1 MSHYPFL
8 RKRGDALTGLPNRY
22 NLINELQNSI
32 TRCKQSN
39 NDLAVMFMDLD
50 RFNYV
55 NDSKGHLAG
64 DDLLKQDGKRLIK
77 SVRN

>member
-1 MSHYPFL
+1 M
-8 RKRGDALTGLPNRY
+8 
-22 NLINELQNSI
+22 